1 MNSDGLRF
9 CNEFV
14 RHKVLDCIGDM
25 YLAGG
30 PLIGKFSGVRAGHG
44 MHHKLLETLF
54 AEDTAWTTIAMDR
67 RMPVGSWCPEAISA
81 TA

>member
-9 CNEFV
+9 ENEFV

-30 PLIGKFSGVRAGHG
+30 PLIGKFSGVRAGHNL
-44 MHHKLLETLF
+44 HHKLLETLF
-54 AEDTAWTTIAMDR
+54 AEDAAWTSVAMNG
-67 RMPVGSWCPEAISA
+67 RMPLNAWSPEAISA